1 MVLKSLILS
10 LILKSSV
17 SFVIRRIK
25 YYLFIYSFIYLF
37 IYLFIYHI
45 TSVPSLQDLYARIRS
60 GSQRFIMFQLTDPTL
75 KNIKTWGCGWCGGQ
89 TVPLLYSSS

>member
-25 YYLFIYSFIYLF
+25 YYLFIHLF

-45 TSVPSLQDLYARIRS
+45 TSVPSLQGLYARIRS

>member
-37 IYLFIYHI
+37 TI
-45 TSVPSLQDLYARIRS
+45 LQAFPLYKAYMLGFGQVRK
-60 GSQRFIMFQLTDPTL
+60 GS
-75 KNIKTWGCGWCGGQ
+75 
-89 TVPLLYSSS
+89 